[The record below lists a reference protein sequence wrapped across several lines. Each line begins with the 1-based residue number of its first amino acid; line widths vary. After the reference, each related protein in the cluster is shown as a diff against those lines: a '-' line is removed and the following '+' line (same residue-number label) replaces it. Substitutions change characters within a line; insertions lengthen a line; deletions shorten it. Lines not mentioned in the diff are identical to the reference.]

1 MKKIFLTAITLIIFC
16 VPLIV
21 SAASSATEKL
31 VQMEIDT
38 YGSEQNGAILE
49 RINRLEKDYSG
60 RNMRGNMNVRINSL
74 YEILYQNKGTPSI
87 FAKVNALEWN
97 AYNEVSGNSLN
108 NRIAKLESEILGKTS
123 TSAFIKRIDA
133 LAKGSFGSA
142 QIPLSEMQVSSGVL
156 IKVELVESVD
166 SRTLKVGDLV
176 EIKVAEDVL
185 INDKLIFAKGLRGK
199 GIVESVR
206 KANGWLVK
214 NGKIDINFYSLDSIE
229 GRDIDIHVGEESK
242 NEMIRHE
249 MVAGASLV
257 KMNISNDWNKLMVHG
272 KNIEAPAGTALYVQT
287 KKTVSLY
294 GLMIKSN

>member
-16 VPLIV
+16 MPLIV
-21 SAASSATEKL
+21 SAADSATGKL
-31 VQMEIDT
+31 IQMETDT

-49 RINRLEKDYSG
+49 RINHLEKDYYG

-74 YEILYQNKGTPSI
+74 YEILYQNRGTPSI
-87 FAKVNALEWN
+87 FAKLNALEWN

-123 TSAFIKRIDA
+123 SDTFTKRIDA
-133 LAKGSFGSA
+133 LARGSFGSA
-142 QIPLSEMQVSSGVL
+142 QIPLAEMQIPSGVL
-156 IKVELVESVD
+156 IKVALVENVD

-176 EIKVAEDVL
+176 EIAVAEDVL
-185 INDKLIFAKGLRGK
+185 VDGKLIFAKGLRGK
-199 GIVESVR
+199 GIVETVR

-229 GRDIDIHVGEESK
+229 GKDIAIHVGEESK
-242 NEMIRHE
+242 NEMIRQE
-249 MVAGASLV
+249 MVTGASLV
-257 KMNISNDWNKLMVHG
+257 KMDISNDWNKLMVHG
-272 KNIEAPAGTALYVQT
+272 KNIEAPAGTTLYVQT

-294 GLMIKSN
+294 GLQIKSN